1 MPSRKFNL
9 VLEKKIKSFK
19 KTIKVD
25 PDKSISIRSFL
36 IGSISQNISSNKN
49 VLESEDVLS
58 TINCLKKLGVKII
71 KKAKSNYLVYGKGL
85 GSFAARA
92 TTELNFGNSG
102 TLARLLI
109 GILSTTPN
117 IKVKI
122 KGDHSLNKRSMKA
135 LIELMSEFGATFLPK
150 NKYHF
155 PLTLVSTDMPVGI
168 QYKAGVSAQLKSA
181 VIFAGLNSYGNT
193 KIIEKNKSRDHTEN
207 ILSRNN
213 QAIKIKN
220 GKEKIISVF
229 GKKYLNS
236 VNINVPGDPSSAAF
250 FTALTLLNIKSSL
263 QIKNVGLNPTRIG
276 FYILLKK
283 MGANIKFK
291 NFKKENN
298 ELIGDIIIKSS
309 KIKPIKA
316 GKNYYV
322 NSTDEYPILFV
333 IAGLTKGISV
343 FKGIGELA
351 NKESNRIKE
360 MQKILKQVGI
370 KSVSKKNELKIFGK
384 GMIDA
389 SNKRIIVKN
398 LGDHRVC
405 MSSFILAILT
415 GAKTK
420 INNFETVNTSS
431 PSFLKIMKSL
441 GVKFEKKD

>member
-1 MPSRKFNL
+1 M
-9 VLEKKIKSFK
+9 
-19 KTIKVD
+19 
-25 PDKSISIRSFL
+25 
-36 IGSISQNISSNKN
+36 
-49 VLESEDVLS
+49 
-58 TINCLKKLGVKII
+58 
-71 KKAKSNYLVYGKGL
+71 
-85 GSFAARA
+85 
-92 TTELNFGNSG
+92 
-102 TLARLLI
+102 
-109 GILSTTPN
+109 
-117 IKVKI
+117 
-122 KGDHSLNKRSMKA
+122 
-135 LIELMSEFGATFLPK
+135 
-150 NKYHF
+150 
-155 PLTLVSTDMPVGI
+155 
-168 QYKAGVSAQLKSA
+168 
-181 VIFAGLNSYGNT
+181 
-193 KIIEKNKSRDHTEN
+193 
-207 ILSRNN
+207 SRNN

-250 FTALTLLNIKSSL
+250 FTALTLLNKKSSL

-316 GKNYYV
+316 SKDYYV

-384 GMIDA
+384 GMIDT
-389 SNKRIIVKN
+389 KHKIVRVPN
-398 LGDHRVC
+398 LGDHRIC

-415 GAKTK
+415 GSKTEIK
-420 INNFETVNTSS
+420 NFETVFTSS
-431 PSFLKIMKSL
+431 PSFLKIMKTL
-441 GVKFEKKD
+441 GAKFEIQS